1 MRKEGKRP
9 IDRRRFEIGPG
20 TPVKH
25 RKETLYV
32 LRIIDLD
39 EVLAVDSDGLPRKV
53 RTTELRPADTPE
65 SGGPVPPDPEMI
77 DDADWRETERRMEAI
92 LPIVEGRPLEEVMAK
107 AEEMGIH
114 YTTLYRW
121 HRRYRDFGGMQ
132 GLIPSKRGRRA
143 GVPRIDPRA
152 ERVIREAIDEFYLT
166 PRKPRVQWVIR
177 KVHLRCHEM
186 GIPLPS
192 KNTIRNRISAIGGRR
207 KLAAREGEGAARD
220 RYDPVPGKFE
230 AEYPLHV
237 VQIDHTRMDV
247 VVVDRRS
254 RRPIGRPWLT
264 LAIDVYSRMIQGYH
278 LSLEAPSA
286 ASVAMCISSA
296 VLPKEKILI
305 EHGIEGE
312 WNIWGF
318 MDTVH
323 VDNGADFRSKALERA
338 CAIHGIHIDFRP
350 LGKTSYG
357 GHIERV
363 IGTMMESTHL
373 LHGTTFSSI
382 RDKGEYD
389 PDANASLTME
399 ELEKWFLTFVTKV
412 YHRRVHSSLGMSPE
426 EKFRRG
432 ILSEEGHGLPARPA
446 DPHTLYLDFLP
457 AFERTVQRNGVN
469 IDGINYYDPVLRP
482 YVLAEDPATGKRR
495 KFLFRRDPKN
505 VSEIWFRDGEDG
517 SYHRIPAADQ
527 SMPDMTLWELRAA
540 KERAKDRT
548 GPGRTEGRE
557 VLAAYGELFSM
568 AEESRLKTKK
578 ARREAER
585 KERAVRDYGRAV
597 PPPEDRPLPEP
608 SPEPE
613 PSWDDIPDLEI
624 D

>member
-1 MRKEGKRP
+1 MKNGAEK

-20 TPVKH
+20 ARVLCG
-25 RKETLYV
+25 KETLHV
-32 LRIIDLD
+32 LRVIDLD
-39 EVLAVDSDGLPRKV
+39 EVLAVDSNGLPRKV
-53 RTTELRPADTPE
+53 KTTELRPLEPGDT
-65 SGGPVPPDPEMI
+65 SGTVPPDPEMV
-77 DDADWRETERRMEAI
+77 DDSDWAEMEKRLEAI
-92 LPIVEGRPLEEVMAK
+92 LPIIEGRPLDEVMAK
-107 AEEMGIH
+107 AEEAGVH

-121 HRRYRDFGGMQ
+121 HRNYRNRGGMQ
-132 GLIPSKRGRRA
+132 GLIPSKRGRKA
-143 GVPRIDPRA
+143 GVPRINPRA
-152 ERVIREAIDEFYLT
+152 ETVIREVIDEFYLT

-177 KVHLRCHEM
+177 KVHLRCGEM

-192 KNTIRNRISAIGGRR
+192 KNTIRNRIAEIGGR
-207 KLAAREGEGAARD
+207 KKIAAREGEGTARD
-220 RYDPVPGKFE
+220 MYDPAPGKFE
-230 AEYPLHV
+230 AEYPLQI

-247 VVVDRRS
+247 VVVDARTRQ
-254 RRPIGRPWLT
+254 PIGRPWLT
-264 LAIDVYSRMIQGYH
+264 LAIDIYSRMIQGYY
-278 LSLEAPSA
+278 LSLDPPSA
-286 ASVAMCISSA
+286 TSVAMCISSA

-312 WNIWGF
+312 WNIWGY

-357 GHIERV
+357 GHVERV

-373 LHGTTFSSI
+373 LHGTTFSSVTK
-382 RDKGEYD
+382 KGKYD
-389 PDANASLTME
+389 PDANASMTLR

-412 YHRRVHSSLGMSPE
+412 YHRREHSSLGMSPE

-432 ILSEEGHGLPARPA
+432 ILSEDGYGLPARPA
-446 DPHTLYLDFLP
+446 DPYTLYLDFLP

-469 IDGINYYDPVLRP
+469 IDGISYYDPVLRP
-482 YVLAEDPATGKRR
+482 HVLSEDPATGKRR

-505 VSEIWFRDGEDG
+505 VSEIWFRDGENG

-540 KERAKDRT
+540 KERARERSA
-548 GPGRTEGRE
+548 GRGTEERD
-557 VLAAYGELFSM
+557 VLAAYDELFSM
-568 AEESRLKTKK
+568 AEESRRQTKK
-578 ARREAER
+578 ARRETER
-585 KERAVRDYGRAV
+585 KKHAVRDYGRAV
-597 PPPEDRPLPEP
+597 PPKEEPAPAP

-613 PSWDDIPDLEI
+613 PDWDEIPDLDI